1 MDIQA
6 LKESLEVALEFFEIN
21 EKLLKKGE
29 EIARAICE
37 LTLYYVNEGIN
48 IKDIYFDYS
57 EIHKEVWGKEVDTSK
72 ASAAVRKH
80 MEVTNEFF
88 SATSPLNIKLKEL
101 NKSPLILIV
110 DASAG
115 GRKTQISLSITQ
127 NSQSRYNV
135 KSEQE
140 RIIYSAVQLPKVYA
154 FTKPFVDMELK
165 LSQVILIFVS
175 TLILSI
181 IAILSLLDVIEWGD
195 VVFEV
200 IVITVFFPS
209 AYLLLKLKEILD
221 KGITDLPVL
230 MAPIRTR
237 NAMLVLN
244 KKRQNDKT
252 SLKMKAVTF
261 EAQCAICGEDIIIEK
276 SREFRGRYI
285 GKCAVAPTEHI
296 YSFDHVTKTGKF
308 LR

>member
-6 LKESLEVALEFFEIN
+6 LKESIEVALDHFEIN

-29 EIARAICE
+29 EIARALCE

-48 IKDIYFDYS
+48 VKDIYFDYS
-57 EIHKEVWGKEVDTSK
+57 EIHKKVWGKEVDTSK
-72 ASAAVRKH
+72 ASATVRKH
-80 MEVTNEFF
+80 MEVTHEFF
-88 SATSPLNIKLKEL
+88 AATSPLNIKLKEL

-110 DASAG
+110 EASTG

-127 NSQSRYNV
+127 SSQSIYSV

-140 RIIYSAVQLPKVYA
+140 RISYSAVQLPKVYA
-154 FTKPFVDMELK
+154 FTKPFVDMEMK

-175 TLILSI
+175 TLILSTM
-181 IAILSLLDVIEWGD
+181 AILSLLNVIEWGD
-195 VVFEV
+195 VVFE
-200 IVITVFFPS
+200 IILITVFFPS
-209 AYLLLKLKEILD
+209 TYLLVKLKEIFD
-221 KGITDLPVL
+221 KGITELPAL

-237 NAMLVLN
+237 NAMLVLYKERKDDN
-244 KKRQNDKT
+244 V

-261 EAQCAICGEDIIIEK
+261 EAQCAICGEDIVIEK
-276 SREFRGRYI
+276 SKEFSGRYI
-285 GKCAVAPTEHI
+285 GKCSVAPTEHI
-296 YSFDHVTKTGKF
+296 YTFDHVTKTGKF